1 MVHEPWYN
9 LLIERRIMK
18 RIILIIIA
26 SFVFCNV
33 GYSDIKIMEEK
44 TIGKTEI
51 KTLCIDGRKFV
62 LASSENG
69 ESITPAFDYGGTSVN
84 RYMILPEF
92 CS

>member
-1 MVHEPWYN
+1 MVHELWYN

-33 GYSDIKIMEEK
+33 GYSAIKIMEEK
-44 TIGKTEI
+44 TIGNTSV
-51 KTLCIDGRKFV
+51 KTLCIDGRKYV

-69 ESITPAFDYGGTSVN
+69 ESTTAV
-84 RYMILPEF
+84 F
-92 CS
+92 CGRRN